1 MKRMSTAQEYYTLM
15 IDKNGLMPAM
25 YKAEAGA
32 GLVAA
37 AFLELLVNDIISV
50 ESKKITVGDKLP
62 ESMEYLGTLYT
73 YLKEKTRTMEKMV
86 MEFYSGRRNREL
98 VEGIGETLCEEGAAV
113 EKKGDVFG
121 PKRLFIPSKDYKEA
135 LVEELRTAVREDEL
149 TPREVALIYL
159 LEEAKC
165 LKQYFS
171 KYESDQL
178 KEKLKEI
185 KKDPMNR
192 KLAQMIDCVGDIT
205 DIITVLLV
213 TTMN

>member
-50 ESKKITVGDKLP
+50 ENKKITVRDKLP
-62 ESMEYLGTLYT
+62 ENMEYLGTLYT
-73 YLKEKTRTMEKMV
+73 YLQEKTRTMEKMV

-113 EKKGDVFG
+113 EKKGGVFG

-192 KLAQMIDCVGDIT
+192 RLAQMIDYVDDIT

>member
-73 YLKEKTRTMEKMV
+73 YLKEKTRTM
-86 MEFYSGRRNREL
+86 
-98 VEGIGETLCEEGAAV
+98 
-113 EKKGDVFG
+113 
-121 PKRLFIPSKDYKEA
+121 
-135 LVEELRTAVREDEL
+135 
-149 TPREVALIYL
+149 
-159 LEEAKC
+159 
-165 LKQYFS
+165 
-171 KYESDQL
+171 
-178 KEKLKEI
+178 
-185 KKDPMNR
+185 
-192 KLAQMIDCVGDIT
+192 
-205 DIITVLLV
+205 
-213 TTMN
+213 